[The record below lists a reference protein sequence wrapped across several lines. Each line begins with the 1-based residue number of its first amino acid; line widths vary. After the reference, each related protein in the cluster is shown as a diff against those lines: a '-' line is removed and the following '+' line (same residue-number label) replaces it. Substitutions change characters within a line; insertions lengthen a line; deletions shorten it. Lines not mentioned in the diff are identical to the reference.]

1 MLLLSTQVVEW
12 RVYRGSAK
20 SMCSGSEGPYKVGYL
35 NFVTIFVVL
44 RSNPI
49 CDLFTIMF
57 TGVKG
62 MLEGFQPV
70 LENSLKVK
78 PTKGSNSPK
87 VRRMYNGTQGDM
99 SAANLVTCG

>member
-1 MLLLSTQVVEW
+1 MSIEEVQ
-12 RVYRGSAK
+12 RACA
-20 SMCSGSEGPYKVGYL
+20 CSGSEGPYKVGYL

-78 PTKGSNSPK
+78 PTKGSK
-87 VRRMYNGTQGDM
+87 VQRSEGCIMEHRGICQ
-99 SAANLVTCG
+99 LQI